1 MKNKR
6 TIGWGIFWMLLTI
19 LAIVLKLTG
28 AVSWSWWLILLP
40 AILPLSLALLI
51 LVPTIIALLI
61 KYVELEVLHDMNAK
75 AREKS
80 NEAII
85 DSVAAEYG
93 LEREPGESNVELKKR
108 IAIEKQK
115 ARRAR
120 HGIEEYRPTCKRM
133 WPFPLR

>member
-1 MKNKR
+1 MKNKT
-6 TIGWGIFWMLLTI
+6 TIGWGIFWILLTI

-40 AILPLSLALLI
+40 VILPISFVLLI
-51 LVPTIIALLI
+51 LIPVTTALVV
-61 KYVELEVLHDMNAK
+61 KYAELKVLHDMNAK

-115 ARRAR
+115 ARRAC
-120 HGIEEYRPTCKRM
+120 HGMEE
-133 WPFPLR
+133 

>member
-120 HGIEEYRPTCKRM
+120 HGIEE
-133 WPFPLR
+133 

>member
-61 KYVELEVLHDMNAK
+61 KYVELEVLHDMTAN

-120 HGIEEYRPTCKRM
+120 HGIEE
-133 WPFPLR
+133 